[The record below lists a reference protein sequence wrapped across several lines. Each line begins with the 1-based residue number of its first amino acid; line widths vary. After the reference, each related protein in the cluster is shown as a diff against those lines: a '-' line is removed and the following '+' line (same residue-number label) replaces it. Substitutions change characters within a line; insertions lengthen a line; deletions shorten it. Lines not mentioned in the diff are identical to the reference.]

1 MLDHLDQLEESKEE
15 LVPQDGW
22 LLEPTEVSF
31 AEGESVFDL
40 LQRTC
45 REEDIHM
52 EFSITPM
59 LGSAYVEG
67 IGNLYEFDCGDLSGW
82 VYAVNGVS
90 PNTSASDC
98 LLRDGD
104 AVEWRYTCDL
114 GGDVDAAWA
123 E

>member
-1 MLDHLDQLEESKEE
+1 MLDHLDQLEEGKED

-67 IGNLYEFDCGDLSGW
+67 IGNLYEVDCGDLSGW

-114 GGDVDAAWA
+114 GGDVDAAWT

>member
-1 MLDHLDQLEESKEE
+1 MEQLETGKEE
-15 LVPQDGW
+15 LVPSDGW

-31 AEGESVFDL
+31 TEGESVFDL

-98 LLRDGD
+98 LLQDGD

-114 GGDVDAAWA
+114 GRDVDAALA
-123 E
+123 R